1 MKYKRHQ
8 EDHERGIDTFDSNL
22 SVLPIRRVIS
32 YFDPRVFHFKDAE
45 RLKLSSSDHHRR
57 GRANAIFIE
66 MESELFS
73 IIIFHP
79 FYGFHFYTRFVIALT
94 YSLLVSVLK

>member
-1 MKYKRHQ
+1 MKYERHQ
-8 EDHERGIDTFDSNL
+8 EDHEHGIDTFDSNL

-32 YFDPRVFHFKDAE
+32 YFDPRLFDFKDAE
-45 RLKLSSSDHHRR
+45 RLKLSSFDRHRR

-73 IIIFHP
+73 IIIFHS
-79 FYGFHFYTRFVIALT
+79 F
-94 YSLLVSVLK
+94 